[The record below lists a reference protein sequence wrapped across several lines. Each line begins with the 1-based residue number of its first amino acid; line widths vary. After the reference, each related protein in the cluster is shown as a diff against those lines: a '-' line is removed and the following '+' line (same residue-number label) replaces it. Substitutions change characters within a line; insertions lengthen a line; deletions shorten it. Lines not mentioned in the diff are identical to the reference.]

1 MKNIIYYFSATGNSL
16 SVAKKIQEGL
26 EDTELRSISTAIQ
39 ENAGK
44 KTITVETVDRIGF
57 VFPVYAWGMPRIV
70 EEFVENLEPINVNY
84 AFAIATCGGTPGK
97 TLIEFNQLL
106 AQNNFELDAGF
117 TVTEGAYTF
126 LEENFFMKII
136 PPLSGKEPL
145 SFNKRQEDIMGK
157 IINKEKHTIESS
169 FFLGNALSNK
179 LHGFAI
185 ENFKASDQDFWVNEN
200 CNNCNTCVDICPRE
214 NIKIVSGEKIWQKNC
229 EFCFACV
236 MWCPNNAIEYQ
247 QVSINQPRVHNNNIK
262 ITDLLEK

>member
-1 MKNIIYYFSATGNSL
+1 MENIIYYFSATGNSL
-16 SVAKKIQEGL
+16 NVAQKIKEQL
-26 EDTELRSISTAIQ
+26 EHTELRSISTVIKEKAD
-39 ENAGK
+39 K
-44 KTITVETVDRIGF
+44 KQTTVETVNRVGF

-70 EEFVENLEPINVNY
+70 AEFVKSLEPMNADY

-145 SFNKRQEDIMGK
+145 SFNRRQNEIVNK
-157 IINKEKHTIESS
+157 IINKENHEIESS

-185 ENFKASDQDFWVNEN
+185 ENFKNSDQDFWVNDH

-214 NIKIVSGEKIWQKNC
+214 NIKIVSGEKIWQNNC

-236 MWCPNNAIEYQ
+236 MWCPKNAIEYK
-247 QVSINQPRVHNNNIK
+247 QVSINQPRIHNNNIK
-262 ITDLLEK
+262 ITDFINK